1 MSSKFF
7 NSELVQAELR
17 EIENLQEK
25 VFRNFFNFNSLSKAG
40 KLEQAKSDIF
50 DGIKQ
55 KASEVVDMKRVETSV
70 NWTEKQPESTE
81 S

>member
-1 MSSKFF
+1 MSEDISRKI
-7 NSELVQAELR
+7 VDG
-17 EIENLQEK
+17 IE
-25 VFRNFFNFNSLSKAG
+25 AG

-55 KASEVVDMKRVETSV
+55 KAGEVVDMKRVETSV
-70 NWTEKQPESTE
+70 NWTEKQPDSTE

>member
-1 MSSKFF
+1 MSEDISRKI
-7 NSELVQAELR
+7 VDG
-17 EIENLQEK
+17 IE
-25 VFRNFFNFNSLSKAG
+25 AG

-70 NWTEKQPESTE
+70 NWTEKQTESTE

>member
-1 MSSKFF
+1 MSEDISRKI
-7 NSELVQAELR
+7 VDG
-17 EIENLQEK
+17 IE
-25 VFRNFFNFNSLSKAG
+25 AG

-70 NWTEKQPESTE
+70 NWSQNETEESPTE

>member
-1 MSSKFF
+1 MSEDISRKI
-7 NSELVQAELR
+7 VGG
-17 EIENLQEK
+17 IE
-25 VFRNFFNFNSLSKAG
+25 AG